1 MKFRNLCDLAIFAN
15 IIDMST
21 KLDPFFRDA
30 GLFIFRLVLGFLFVM
45 HGWQNDVT
53 KGWGSTRDSFA
64 AMNIPAT
71 DIAATLASWGELITG
86 VLLILGL
93 LTRLSSLVLVI
104 NMAGAFWFVHKD
116 AGLWSSDGGFEYV
129 LVLGACALLLLLTGP
144 GAVSV
149 DKLLFGRKKNS
160 SDSPAAPVSS
170 EIAQP
175 RDGVELTVA

>member
-1 MKFRNLCDLAIFAN
+1 MKFCNLCDLAIFAN

-53 KGWGSTRDSFA
+53 KGW
-64 AMNIPAT
+64 
-71 DIAATLASWGELITG
+71 
-86 VLLILGL
+86 
-93 LTRLSSLVLVI
+93 
-104 NMAGAFWFVHKD
+104 D